1 MQLSSS
7 SPQWFCSDMP
17 AVIVFMAAL
26 YMYYAPWFVLFEHS
40 VCHEAISVLIN
51 VFTLPP
57 LAVRNRHVALK
68 PS

>member
-1 MQLSSS
+1 
-7 SPQWFCSDMP
+7 MP

-40 VCHEAISVLIN
+40 VCHEVISVLIN
-51 VFTLPP
+51 VFTFPP
-57 LAVRNRHVALK
+57 LAVRNRHAASK